1 MKLSKN
7 KYYYLALCFISL
19 YSLFNIFVAFSF
31 GEILNLVKT
40 SNYDKFLAIIL
51 KALLVILLL
60 AISFYYK
67 EKFKRKYL
75 AGEVYNLSNRVFTST
90 LLSSSEQNSGKVI
103 SLLTNDIV
111 LSLTSRIN
119 LTFVVVENIIL
130 LTFAILALLS
140 QRLSLSLV
148 VILAALILVNFPK
161 LFKGFLSKYR
171 KIQTE
176 NLSKFNNFISNSLGG
191 FATIKDFSA
200 ETAFLKDMDK
210 YGKEFEKSMVSSKLS
225 INLANNIQYGFSFLI
240 QIIIIL
246 LAAVLIH
253 LGYLEIGSILIVG
266 QLLSFVSEPI
276 EEIVNAKNEDLA
288 NDLIIKN
295 LGEVENKVEADGTI
309 DKNSLDEKIELK
321 NISLNF
327 SSKQVF
333 DKVNLTLVKG
343 KKYALMGKSGSGKS
357 TLFKLIKGEIK
368 ADKGKVLIDGVDIND
383 LTRESKR
390 NIFQAIGQD
399 TFLFNGTIRHNIFL
413 YDNFSEDK
421 YREILQ
427 RVNMRA
433 TIEALAEKDMTIIG
447 EKSQD
452 LSGGQRQRIQVARG
466 LIRDKDV
473 YLFDEVTANLDEENA
488 NLLEETIKSLD
499 KTVLAIRHRI
509 DPSLRNY
516 DYIIYIDKKKVKVMD
531 YQEFI
536 EKQE

>member
-1 MKLSKN
+1 M
-7 KYYYLALCFISL
+7 
-19 YSLFNIFVAFSF
+19 
-31 GEILNLVKT
+31 
-40 SNYDKFLAIIL
+40 
-51 KALLVILLL
+51 
-60 AISFYYK
+60 
-67 EKFKRKYL
+67 
-75 AGEVYNLSNRVFTST
+75 
-90 LLSSSEQNSGKVI
+90 
-103 SLLTNDIV
+103 
-111 LSLTSRIN
+111 
-119 LTFVVVENIIL
+119 
-130 LTFAILALLS
+130 
-140 QRLSLSLV
+140 
-148 VILAALILVNFPK
+148 
-161 LFKGFLSKYR
+161 
-171 KIQTE
+171 
-176 NLSKFNNFISNSLGG
+176 
-191 FATIKDFSA
+191 
-200 ETAFLKDMDK
+200 
-210 YGKEFEKSMVSSKLS
+210 
-225 INLANNIQYGFSFLI
+225 
-240 QIIIIL
+240 
-246 LAAVLIH
+246 
-253 LGYLEIGSILIVG
+253 G
-266 QLLSFVSEPI
+266 QLI
-276 EEIVNAKNEDLA
+276 R
-288 NDLIIKN
+288 
-295 LGEVENKVEADGTI
+295 
-309 DKNSLDEKIELK
+309 NSLDEKIELK

>member
-1 MKLSKN
+1 M
-7 KYYYLALCFISL
+7 
-19 YSLFNIFVAFSF
+19 
-31 GEILNLVKT
+31 
-40 SNYDKFLAIIL
+40 
-51 KALLVILLL
+51 
-60 AISFYYK
+60 
-67 EKFKRKYL
+67 
-75 AGEVYNLSNRVFTST
+75 
-90 LLSSSEQNSGKVI
+90 
-103 SLLTNDIV
+103 
-111 LSLTSRIN
+111 
-119 LTFVVVENIIL
+119 VENIIL

-161 LFKGFLSKYR
+161 LFKGYLSKYR

-200 ETAFLKDMDK
+200 EAAFLKDIGK

-240 QIIIIL
+240 QIMIIL
-246 LAAVLIH
+246 LAGVLIH

-309 DKNSLDEKIELK
+309 DKNSLEEKIELK

-327 SSKQVF
+327 SSKQIF

-368 ADKGKVLIDGVDIND
+368 VDKGKVLIDGVDIND
-383 LTRESKR
+383 ITRESKK

-473 YLFDEVTANLDEENA
+473 YLFDEVTANLDEGNA
-488 NLLEETIKSLD
+488 NLLEDTIKNLD
-499 KTVLAIRHRI
+499 KTVIAIRHRI

-516 DYIIYIDKKKVKVMD
+516 DYIIYLDKKKLEFMD
-531 YQEFI
+531 YQDFI
-536 EKQE
+536 DKYQ